1 MNEGDKVKIVFTNK
15 LDEATT
21 VHWHGIDVPSDA
33 DGVPGLTQDPIKPGQ
48 TFTYEFAAKPAGTHF
63 YHTHGSGTHGQEAG
77 QMDAG
82 LAGAIIIHPKDEVK
96 ADIDV
101 PLILGGGSGGNY
113 TLNGAVFPHTKGITV
128 KTGQLVR
135 LRMINAG
142 SAAIHPMHVHG
153 HQVTVDAIDGNPV
166 PKAMRMLRNTVTVNP
181 GETVDLL
188 VRAYNPGKWVI
199 HCHDLNH
206 VSGGMAMPFIYS
218 DYKKGATPGTP
229 TVTSLLSTTSP
240 PHDEGPAAVPA
251 PPPWSVAI
259 LSCCSSRPTCQATS
273 LGVGEHRVAFD
284 DAVTAA
290 HHHEHGRLLRRDT
303 HDVRRSRVDRD
314 DPADTDLERL
324 VAAEAH
330 VDLALVDEDHLLLLR
345 VQVQA
350 RAALGLH
357 HLHVHAE
364 RRDVELRAHATE
376 HAVAERVDGRC
387 DRPAVAE
394 LDGGSVS
401 RRHVESICA
410 PRNAAN
416 ADGADP
422 KADPVATRSVS
433 SARARAPAR
442 VSTGPLVRG
451 RGDTSRAPTARPAC
465 GTRPTRGA

>member
-1 MNEGDKVKIVFTNK
+1 MTPPTQSPLNRPVPKRDISIPFSIAGLVLGALAFVVAMNGAQDPRSTDGAPIGSGSSKPAASSHADHMHATSAKTPAKPKATGPVQDGTVKQLEPKIVDGVKVFTLNAKPVSINLGDGKVMEGMGYDGMVPGPTIDVNEGDKVKIVFTNK

-229 TVTSLLSTTSP
+229 TVTS
-240 PHDEGPAAVPA
+240 
-251 PPPWSVAI
+251 
-259 LSCCSSRPTCQATS
+259 
-273 LGVGEHRVAFD
+273 
-284 DAVTAA
+284 
-290 HHHEHGRLLRRDT
+290 
-303 HDVRRSRVDRD
+303 
-314 DPADTDLERL
+314 
-324 VAAEAH
+324 
-330 VDLALVDEDHLLLLR
+330 
-345 VQVQA
+345 
-350 RAALGLH
+350 
-357 HLHVHAE
+357 
-364 RRDVELRAHATE
+364 
-376 HAVAERVDGRC
+376 
-387 DRPAVAE
+387 
-394 LDGGSVS
+394 
-401 RRHVESICA
+401 
-410 PRNAAN
+410 
-416 ADGADP
+416 
-422 KADPVATRSVS
+422 
-433 SARARAPAR
+433 
-442 VSTGPLVRG
+442 
-451 RGDTSRAPTARPAC
+451 
-465 GTRPTRGA
+465 